1 MADEVSYYAIV
12 GVGRTVQAPSGL
24 ARRRYEATGP
34 VDEALRRDL
43 TWAPDSA
50 IVEWEYGEVGAD
62 LVEISQTTADQLIAG
77 FQAMWGEED

>member
-12 GVGRTVQAPSGL
+12 GAGRTVQAPSGL
-24 ARRRYEATGP
+24 ARRRYAGTGP

-43 TWAPDSA
+43 SWAPDSA

-62 LVEISQTTADQLIAG
+62 LVEIGQATADGLIAG
-77 FQAMWGEED
+77 FRVMWGEED

>member
-12 GVGRTVQAPSGL
+12 GAGRTVQAPSGL

-43 TWAPDSA
+43 IWAPDSA

-62 LVEISQTTADQLIAG
+62 LVEISQATADRLIAG
-77 FQAMWGEED
+77 FRELWGDRD

>member
-1 MADEVSYYAIV
+1 VADEVSYYAIV
-12 GVGRTVQAPSGL
+12 SAGRTVQAPSGL

-62 LVEISQTTADQLIAG
+62 LVEISQETADRLIAG
-77 FQAMWGEED
+77 FRVLWGERD

>member
-1 MADEVSYYAIV
+1 VADEVSYYAIV
-12 GVGRTVQAPSGL
+12 GAGRTVQAPSGL

-62 LVEISQTTADQLIAG
+62 LIEISQGTADQLIAG
-77 FQAMWGEED
+77 FRVRWGEQD

>member
-1 MADEVSYYAIV
+1 VADEVSYYAIV
-12 GVGRTVQAPSGL
+12 SAGRTVQAPSGL

-62 LVEISQTTADQLIAG
+62 LVEISPATADRLIAG
-77 FQAMWGEED
+77 FRVLWGEQD